1 MIDFAKVKSG
11 STAKESLWAAYSEFG
26 DRSVDA
32 LVEAYFPLARKA
44 LERISMRLPAHVATE
59 DLFQAALLG
68 LYKAIVAFQPQ
79 RGIPFDGYAYPRIR
93 GAILDELR
101 SNDSLSR
108 GKRSQV
114 DKVEKVICEW
124 MQKTGEMPSSEEIAG
139 QLGMDVPAFNQ
150 LMDEAKPWCSLD
162 STGTDELPLH
172 ETIADPNGCSEEVA
186 IQHDR
191 QEMLRAGFRHL
202 EMREQKILY
211 LYYFEEL
218 RLSEIA
224 ALFNLTE
231 ARISQI
237 HSLAVVRLRA
247 AISSDYPSD
256 FAA

>member
-1 MIDFAKVKSG
+1 MIDFAIAKPG
-11 STAKESLWAAYSEFG
+11 GTAKESLWAAYSEFG
-26 DRSVDA
+26 DRSIDA

-44 LERISMRLPAHVATE
+44 LDRISMRLPAHVATE

-79 RGIPFDGYAYPRIR
+79 RGVPFDGYAYPRIR

-108 GKRSQV
+108 GKRAKV
-114 DKVEKVICEW
+114 DKVEKVISEW
-124 MQKTGEMPSSEEIAG
+124 MQENGEMPSAEEIAG
-139 QLGMDVPAFNQ
+139 QLGMEITAFNQ

-162 STGTDELPLH
+162 AGGTDDMPLH
-172 ETIADPNGCSEEVA
+172 ETIADPNGGSEEVA

-191 QEMLRAGFRHL
+191 QQMLRDGFRHL

-237 HSLAVVRLRA
+237 HALAVVRLRA
-247 AISSDYPSD
+247 AISSSFPSD